1 MGGPLHVGTCC
12 MDYKEITLVVT
23 SRAACRDYDTTV
35 GRAFF
40 RAVGVQ
46 LSEPAIAGTIVSCD
60 RYDGIEEL
68 MAQRHGI
75 AY

>member
-1 MGGPLHVGTCC
+1 
-12 MDYKEITLVVT
+12 MDYEEIALVIT
-23 SRAACRDYDTTV
+23 SRASCSDFDTTV

-40 RAVGVQ
+40 RAVGVR

-60 RYDGIEEL
+60 RYAGIEEL

-75 AY
+75 TY

>member
-1 MGGPLHVGTCC
+1 
-12 MDYKEITLVVT
+12 MDYAEIALVVT

-40 RAVGVQ
+40 RAVGVR
-46 LSEPAIAGTIVSCD
+46 LSEPAIAGTIVSCE
-60 RYDGIEEL
+60 RYAGIEEL

>member
-1 MGGPLHVGTCC
+1 
-12 MDYKEITLVVT
+12 MDYEEITLVVT
-23 SRAACRDYDTTV
+23 SRATCRDYDTTV

-40 RAVGVQ
+40 RAVGVR
-46 LSEPAIAGTIVSCD
+46 LSEPAIAGTIVLCD